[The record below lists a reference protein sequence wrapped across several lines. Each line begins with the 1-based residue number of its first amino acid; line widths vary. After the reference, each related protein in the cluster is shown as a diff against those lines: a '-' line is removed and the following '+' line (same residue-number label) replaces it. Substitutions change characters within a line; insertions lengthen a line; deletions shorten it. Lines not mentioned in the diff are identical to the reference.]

1 VAPARHPAEPLTSR
15 AAAAERPLE
24 NAMMHQTI
32 PSGSPTVSEERD
44 VHLRLDRLTKRYS
57 DSVAVAALDLAVP
70 KGELVALLGPSG
82 CGKTT
87 TLRMVA
93 GLIKPTDGRIV
104 VGGHDI
110 TATPTYRRDMGL
122 VFQSYALFPHMN
134 VAKNVAFGLEMRSVP
149 KPEIERRVREALGM
163 VRLEA
168 LAERKPRE
176 LSGGQQQRV
185 ALARALVIRPSILLL
200 DEPLSNLDAKL
211 RDEMRNEIRDIQQ
224 SLGITAVFVT
234 HDQVEALSMCDKVVV
249 MRGGRLEQVGTPVDV
264 YEHPATP
271 FVASFVGR
279 TNRLEGTAEGDGRV
293 SMGADVAQVRVSG
306 RPGGKVEIM
315 VRPHRMKLA
324 EIGTGEDVAS
334 EGTNRLAGR
343 LARVTFI
350 GDLLQYHVDV
360 GGTEIVVEAASDHGR
375 GFRAVGTPVA
385 VIWRIEDTMVFG
397 RGA

>member
-1 VAPARHPAEPLTSR
+1 
-15 AAAAERPLE
+15 
-24 NAMMHQTI
+24 MMHQTI
-32 PSGSPTVSEERD
+32 RSGSPITSGDSD
-44 VHLRLDRLTKRYS
+44 VHLRLEGLSKHYGDA
-57 DSVAVAALDLAVP
+57 VAVAALDLAVP

-93 GLIKPTDGRIV
+93 GLIKPTDGRVV
-104 VGGHDI
+104 VGGRDI
-110 TATPTYRRDMGL
+110 TVMPPYRRDMGL
-122 VFQSYALFPHMN
+122 VFQSYALFPHMS
-134 VAKNVAFGLEMRSVP
+134 VAKNVAFGLEMRSVS
-149 KPEIERRVREALGM
+149 KSEIDRRVKEALAM

-249 MRGGRLEQVGTPVDV
+249 MRGGKLEQLGTPVDV

-271 FVASFVGR
+271 FIASFVGR
-279 TNRLEGTAEGDGRV
+279 TNRLEGAAQGDGRV
-293 SMGADVAQVRVSG
+293 AIGSMEVRVPGRPGGAVEIMIRPHRMRLVEVDAGEDVAVEGVNRVSG
-306 RPGGKVEIM
+306 R
-315 VRPHRMKLA
+315 L
-324 EIGTGEDVAS
+324 T
-334 EGTNRLAGR
+334 
-343 LARVTFI
+343 RVTFV

-360 GGTEIVVEAASDHGR
+360 DGAEIVVEAASDHRR
-375 GFRAVGTPVA
+375 GFRKAGTPVA
-385 VIWRIEDTMVFG
+385 VLWRVEDTMVFG

>member
-1 VAPARHPAEPLTSR
+1 MMQHKNLSAAPSLSTDSKA
-15 AAAAERPLE
+15 
-24 NAMMHQTI
+24 
-32 PSGSPTVSEERD
+32 
-44 VHLRLDRLTKRYS
+44 HLRLDGLTKRYG
-57 DSVAVAALDLAVP
+57 DALAVASLDLAVP

-93 GLIKPTDGRIV
+93 GLITPSAGRIV
-104 VGGHDI
+104 VGGNDI
-110 TATPTYRRDMGL
+110 TAMPPYRRDMGL
-122 VFQSYALFPHMN
+122 VFQSYALFPHMT
-134 VAKNVAFGLEMRSVP
+134 VAKNVAFGLEMRNVP
-149 KPEIERRVREALGM
+149 QSEISARVKEALAM

-249 MRGGRLEQVGTPVDV
+249 MKGGKLEQIGTPVEV
-264 YEHPATP
+264 YEHPASP

-279 TNRLEGTAEGDGRV
+279 TNRLDGVGQRRWH
-293 SMGADVAQVRVSG
+293 G
-306 RPGGKVEIM
+306 
-315 VRPHRMKLA
+315 
-324 EIGTGEDVAS
+324 
-334 EGTNRLAGR
+334 AGR
-343 LARVTFI
+343 QN
-350 GDLLQYHVDV
+350 GDQGPCPDQWPRRDHDAPTPHSHH
-360 GGTEIVVEAASDHGR
+360 GGRERIRRRYGESDAWHH
-375 GFRAVGTPVA
+375 
-385 VIWRIEDTMVFG
+385 
-397 RGA
+397 

>member
-1 VAPARHPAEPLTSR
+1 
-15 AAAAERPLE
+15 
-24 NAMMHQTI
+24 MMHQTI
-32 PSGSPTVSEERD
+32 RSGSPIVSDDRD
-44 VHLRLDRLTKRYS
+44 VHLRLDGLSKRYG
-57 DSVAVAALDLAVP
+57 DAVAVATLDLSVP

-110 TATPTYRRDMGL
+110 TVMPPYRRDMGL
-122 VFQSYALFPHMN
+122 VFQSYALFPHMS

-149 KPEIERRVREALGM
+149 KPEIERRVKEALAM

-249 MRGGRLEQVGTPVDV
+249 MRGGKLEQVGTPVDV

-279 TNRLEGTAEGDGRV
+279 TNRLEGTAHGDGRV
-293 SMGADVAQVRVSG
+293 AIGSMDVRVPG

-315 VRPHRMKLA
+315 IRPHRMKLVEA
-324 EIGTGEDVAS
+324 GSGEDVAAD
-334 EGTNRLAGR
+334 GVNRIAGR
-343 LARVTFI
+343 LTRVTFI

-360 GGTEIVVEAASDHGR
+360 DGTEIVVEAASDHGR
-375 GFRAVGTPVA
+375 GFRKVGTPVA
-385 VIWRIEDTMVFG
+385 VLWRIEDTMVFG

>member
-1 VAPARHPAEPLTSR
+1 VAPPRHSLEPLIPLV
-15 AAAAERPLE
+15 AAERSLE
-24 NAMMHQTI
+24 KVMMHQTI
-32 PSGSPTVSEERD
+32 RSGSPTVSGGSD
-44 VHLRLDRLTKRYS
+44 VHLRLDGLTKRYG

-104 VGGHDI
+104 VGAQDI
-110 TATPTYRRDMGL
+110 TVMPPYRRDMGL
-122 VFQSYALFPHMN
+122 VFQSYALFPHMT

-149 KPEIERRVREALGM
+149 RSEIERRVKEALAM
-163 VRLEA
+163 VRLET
-168 LAERKPRE
+168 LSERKPRE

-185 ALARALVIRPSILLL
+185 ALARALVIRPSTLLL

-224 SLGITAVFVT
+224 NLGITAVFVT

-249 MRGGRLEQVGTPVDV
+249 MRGGKLEQIGTPVDV

-279 TNRLEGTAEGDGRV
+279 TNRLEGNAQGNGRV
-293 SMGADVAQVRVSG
+293 TIGSMAVQVPG
-306 RPGGKVEIM
+306 QPGGDVEIM
-315 VRPHRMKLA
+315 IRPHRMRLA
-324 EIGTGEDVAS
+324 EARTGEDLATD
-334 EGTNRLAGR
+334 GTNRLEGH
-343 LARVTFI
+343 LTRVTFV
-350 GDLLQYHVDV
+350 GDLLQYYVDV
-360 GGTEIVVEAASDHGR
+360 GGTEIVVEAASDHGYGLR
-375 GFRAVGTPVA
+375 KVGAPVA
-385 VIWRIEDTMVFG
+385 VLWRVEDTMVFG
-397 RGA
+397 RSA

>member
-1 VAPARHPAEPLTSR
+1 
-15 AAAAERPLE
+15 
-24 NAMMHQTI
+24 MMHQKI
-32 PSGSPTVSEERD
+32 LSGTPTASTDSD
-44 VHLRLDRLTKRYS
+44 VHLRLDGLTKRYG

-93 GLIKPTDGRIV
+93 GLITPSDGRII
-104 VGGHDI
+104 VGGSDI
-110 TATPTYRRDMGL
+110 TTTPTYKRDMGL
-122 VFQSYALFPHMN
+122 VFQSYALFPHMT

-149 KPEIERRVREALGM
+149 KHEIEKRVKEALAM

-168 LAERKPRE
+168 LSERKPRE

-211 RDEMRNEIRDIQQ
+211 RDEMRTEIRDIQQ

-249 MRGGRLEQVGTPVDV
+249 MKGGKLEQIGSPIDV
-264 YEHPATP
+264 YEAPATP

-279 TNRLEGTAEGDGRV
+279 TNRLEGSANGDGTVIIGTAVLRV
-293 SMGADVAQVRVSG
+293 PG
-306 RPGGKVEIM
+306 RPGGKVEIL
-315 VRPHRMKLA
+315 VRPHRIKLVDANASPEGSA
-324 EIGTGEDVAS
+324 ERF
-334 EGTNRLAGR
+334 NRLAGT
-343 LARVTFI
+343 LTRVTFV

-360 GGTEIVVEAASDHGR
+360 AGTEVIVEAASDHGR
-375 GFRAVGTPVA
+375 GFWKAGAPVA
-385 VIWRIEDTMVFG
+385 LSWRVEDTMVFG

>member
-1 VAPARHPAEPLTSR
+1 
-15 AAAAERPLE
+15 
-24 NAMMHQTI
+24 MMHQKILT
-32 PSGSPTVSEERD
+32 GSPTALNDHSA
-44 VHLRLDRLTKRYS
+44 HLCLQGLTKRYG
-57 DSVAVAALDLAVP
+57 DALAVAALDLDVP

-87 TLRMVA
+87 TLRMIA
-93 GLIKPTDGRIV
+93 GLINPSDGRIV
-104 VGGHDI
+104 VGGNDI
-110 TATPTYRRDMGL
+110 TQMPVYKRDMGL
-122 VFQSYALFPHMN
+122 VFQSYALFPHMS

-149 KPEIERRVREALGM
+149 KPEIERRVREALAM

-168 LAERKPRE
+168 LAERRPRE

-224 SLGITAVFVT
+224 NLGITAVFVT

-249 MRGGRLEQVGTPVDV
+249 MKGGRLEQVGTPVDV

-279 TNRLEGTAEGDGRV
+279 TNRLDGTGRGDGTVSVGGALLRV
-293 SMGADVAQVRVSG
+293 PG
-306 RPGGKVEIM
+306 RPNGPVEIM
-315 VRPHRMKLA
+315 MRPHRVRLA
-324 EIGTGEDVAS
+324 EPGGAEGIAGE
-334 EGTNRLAGR
+334 EGNRLDGR
-343 LARVTFI
+343 LTRVTFV

-360 GGTEIVVEAASDHGR
+360 NGAELIVEAASDRGR
-375 GFRAVGTPVA
+375 VFRATGAPVSLT
-385 VIWRIEDTMVFG
+385 WRVEDTLVFG
-397 RGA
+397 RAA